1 MAATTRLWMVC
12 GWCVN
17 HGSIDLG
24 VIYDVWMWI
33 ILRLFMTNS
42 RKHVKTCCPQIRMTG
57 CPNVAPEPPIPFPK
71 VHLAVFL
78 WEPLYLLYAPQIPKT
93 ISMETVIND
102 FGRWFLLNA
111 SSTLNSSALSF
122 FTSFPK
128 FHESRLDAVKHHVVR
143 DHNAL
148 GPLATEELVVARLG
162 PCQLP
167 CIWNH
172 KVTASYSIK
181 EMGT

>member
-1 MAATTRLWMVC
+1 MDNLET
-12 GWCVN
+12 
-17 HGSIDLG
+17 
-24 VIYDVWMWI
+24 IYDQLKKTCENM
-33 ILRLFMTNS
+33 LSTNS
-42 RKHVKTCCPQIRMTG
+42 DARMLHLNLPYLFQRYTWQFFCG
-57 CPNVAPEPPIPFPK
+57 SLYTYCMPPKSPK
-71 VHLAVFL
+71 QSA
-78 WEPLYLLYAPQIPKT
+78 WKQ
-93 ISMETVIND
+93 VIND

>member
-1 MAATTRLWMVC
+1 
-12 GWCVN
+12 
-17 HGSIDLG
+17 
-24 VIYDVWMWI
+24 
-33 ILRLFMTNS
+33 
-42 RKHVKTCCPQIRMTG
+42 
-57 CPNVAPEPPIPFPK
+57 
-71 VHLAVFL
+71 
-78 WEPLYLLYAPQIPKT
+78 
-93 ISMETVIND
+93 
-102 FGRWFLLNA
+102 
-111 SSTLNSSALSF
+111 
-122 FTSFPK
+122 
-128 FHESRLDAVKHHVVR
+128 LDAVKHHVVR